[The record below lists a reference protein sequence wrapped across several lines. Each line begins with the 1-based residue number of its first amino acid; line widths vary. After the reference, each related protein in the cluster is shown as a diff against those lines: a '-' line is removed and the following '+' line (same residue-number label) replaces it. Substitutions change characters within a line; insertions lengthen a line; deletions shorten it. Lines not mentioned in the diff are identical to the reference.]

1 METLDLE
8 LLRTFIAVVDH
19 HGFAQA
25 GAQLARTQS
34 SVTQQM
40 QRLEQQVGVTLFEK
54 RGRQK
59 QLTEA
64 GQQLLRHA
72 RQMLTLNDEAL
83 NSLRENSLSGVLRI
97 GSPHDIADTIL
108 PPILSH
114 IARSAPRLR
123 LEIDVGRSPF
133 LMDDLHRGKVDMVI
147 STRQA
152 PNLEGFPLRTSPVWW
167 ICSAQYVHT
176 PGEPLPL
183 ILVDEP
189 SIYRRYALE
198 ALEQANIP
206 WRQAYL
212 ASNLIGIK
220 AAIRAGL
227 GVTPRS
233 MEMLG
238 PDMRVL
244 GENDGLPR
252 LPDVTYYLWI
262 RANTVNPLVRR
273 AYELIKSSQG
283 SPTAASLHSSATTG
297 DQQNP
302 RPVS

>member
-1 METLDLE
+1 MAMSTSSTLDLE
-8 LLRTFIAVVDH
+8 LLRTFLAVVDH
-19 HGFAQA
+19 HSFAEA

-34 SVTQQM
+34 SVTQHM
-40 QRLEQQVGVTLFEK
+40 QRLEQLVGVSLFEK

-64 GQQLLRHA
+64 GLQLLRNA
-72 RQMLTLNDEAL
+72 RQMLLLNDEAL
-83 NSLRENSLSGVLRI
+83 NGLRESTLSGVLRI

-108 PPILSH
+108 PPMLSH

-133 LMDDLHRGKVDMVI
+133 LMEDLHRGKIDMVI
-147 STRQA
+147 STRQDA
-152 PNLEGFPLRTSPVWW
+152 SLEGFALRTSPVWW
-167 ICSAQYVHT
+167 ICSAQYIHN

-198 ALEQANIP
+198 ALERANIP

-220 AAIRAGL
+220 AATRAGL
-227 GVTPRS
+227 GVTARS

-244 GENDGLPR
+244 GETDGLPR
-252 LPDVTYYLWI
+252 LPDVTYHLWI
-262 RANTVNPLVRR
+262 RPNTVNPMVRR
-273 AYELIKSSQG
+273 AYELIRSRQG
-283 SPTAASLHSSATTG
+283 A
-297 DQQNP
+297 
-302 RPVS
+302 

>member
-1 METLDLE
+1 MPASTLDLE
-8 LLRTFIAVVDH
+8 LLRTFVAVVDYH
-19 HGFAQA
+19 SFALA
-25 GAQLARTQS
+25 GARLARTQS
-34 SVTQQM
+34 SVTQHM
-40 QRLEQQVGVTLFEK
+40 QRLEQQVGVSLFQK
-54 RGRQK
+54 QGRQK
-59 QLTEA
+59 QLTES
-64 GQQLLRHA
+64 GRQLLRHA
-72 RQMLTLNDEAL
+72 RQMLSLNDDAL
-83 NSLRENSLSGVLRI
+83 NSLRDSSLSGILRI

-108 PPILSH
+108 PPLLSH

-147 STRQA
+147 STRED
-152 PNLEGFPLRTSPVWW
+152 PTLEGFALRTSPVWW
-167 ICSAQYVHT
+167 ICSAHYLHA

-189 SIYRRYALE
+189 SIYRRYALQ
-198 ALEQANIP
+198 ALEAANIP

-220 AAIRAGL
+220 AATRAGL

-252 LPDVTYYLWI
+252 LPDVTYHLWI
-262 RANTVNPLVRR
+262 RSNTLNPLVRK
-273 AYELIKSSQG
+273 AYELIRTSQG
-283 SPTAASLHSSATTG
+283 L
-297 DQQNP
+297 
-302 RPVS
+302 

>member
-1 METLDLE
+1 MSPLPTLDLE

-19 HGFAQA
+19 HSFAEA
-25 GAQLARTQS
+25 GAQLDRTQS
-34 SVTQQM
+34 SVTQHM
-40 QRLEQQVGVTLFEK
+40 QRLEQLVGVNLFEK

-64 GQQLLRHA
+64 GLQLLRHA
-72 RQMLTLNDEAL
+72 RQMLSLNDEAL
-83 NSLRENSLSGVLRI
+83 NSLRESSLSGVLRI

-133 LMDDLHRGKVDMVI
+133 LMEDLHRGKIDMVI
-147 STRQA
+147 STRED
-152 PNLEGFPLRTSPVWW
+152 PNLEGFALRTSPVWW
-167 ICSAQYVHT
+167 ICSAQYIHN

-189 SIYRRYALE
+189 SIYRRYALQ
-198 ALEQANIP
+198 ALERANIP

-220 AAIRAGL
+220 AATRAGL
-227 GVTPRS
+227 GVTARS

-244 GENDGLPR
+244 GETDGLPR
-252 LPDVTYYLWI
+252 LPDVTYHLWI
-262 RANTVNPLVRR
+262 RPNTVNPLVRR
-273 AYELIKSSQG
+273 AYELIRSSRG
-283 SPTAASLHSSATTG
+283 L
-297 DQQNP
+297 
-302 RPVS
+302 

>member
-1 METLDLE
+1 MSTLDLE

-19 HGFAQA
+19 HSFAEA
-25 GAQLARTQS
+25 GAQLSRTQS
-34 SVTQQM
+34 SVTQHM
-40 QRLEQQVGVTLFEK
+40 QRLEQQVGVSLFEK

-72 RQMLTLNDEAL
+72 RQMLSLNDDVL
-83 NSLRENSLSGVLRI
+83 SSLRESSLSGVLRI

-133 LMDDLHRGKVDMVI
+133 LMDDLHRGKVDMII
-147 STRQA
+147 STRQD
-152 PNLEGFPLRTSPVWW
+152 PSLEGFALRTSPVWW
-167 ICSAQYVHT
+167 ICSAQYLHN

-198 ALEQANIP
+198 ALERAKIP

-220 AAIRAGL
+220 AEIGRAH
-227 GVTPRS
+227 V
-233 MEMLG
+233 
-238 PDMRVL
+238 
-244 GENDGLPR
+244 
-252 LPDVTYYLWI
+252 
-262 RANTVNPLVRR
+262 
-273 AYELIKSSQG
+273 
-283 SPTAASLHSSATTG
+283 
-297 DQQNP
+297 
-302 RPVS
+302 

>member
-1 METLDLE
+1 MSPLPTLDLE

-19 HGFAQA
+19 HSFAEA
-25 GAQLARTQS
+25 GAQLDRTQS
-34 SVTQQM
+34 SVTQHM
-40 QRLEQQVGVTLFEK
+40 QRLEQLVGVNLFEK

-64 GQQLLRHA
+64 GLQLLRHA
-72 RQMLTLNDEAL
+72 RQMLSLNDEAL
-83 NSLRENSLSGVLRI
+83 NSLRESSLSGVLRI
-97 GSPHDIADTIL
+97 GSPDDIADTIL

-133 LMDDLHRGKVDMVI
+133 LMEDLHRGKIDMVI
-147 STRQA
+147 STREDS
-152 PNLEGFPLRTSPVWW
+152 NLEGFALRTSPVWW
-167 ICSAQYVHT
+167 ICSAQYIHN

-189 SIYRRYALE
+189 SIYRRYALQ
-198 ALEQANIP
+198 ALERANIP

-220 AAIRAGL
+220 AATRAGL
-227 GVTPRS
+227 GVTARS

-244 GENDGLPR
+244 GETDGLPR
-252 LPDVTYYLWI
+252 LPDVTYHLWI
-262 RANTVNPLVRR
+262 RPNTVNPLVRR
-273 AYELIKSSQG
+273 AYELIRSSRG
-283 SPTAASLHSSATTG
+283 L
-297 DQQNP
+297 
-302 RPVS
+302 

>member
-1 METLDLE
+1 MTILDLE

-19 HGFAQA
+19 HSFAEA
-25 GAQLARTQS
+25 GVQLARTQS
-34 SVTQQM
+34 SVTQHM
-40 QRLEQQVGVTLFEK
+40 QRLEQQVGVNLFEK

-72 RQMLTLNDEAL
+72 RQMLSLNDDAL
-83 NSLRENSLSGVLRI
+83 NSLRESSLSGVLRI

-133 LMDDLHRGKVDMVI
+133 LMDDLQRGKIDMVI
-147 STRQA
+147 STREA
-152 PNLEGFPLRTSPVWW
+152 PNLEGFALRTSPVWW
-167 ICSAQYVHT
+167 ICSAQFIHNL
-176 PGEPLPL
+176 GETLPL

-198 ALEQANIP
+198 ALERANIP

-220 AAIRAGL
+220 AATRAGL
-227 GVTPRS
+227 GVTARS

-244 GENDGLPR
+244 GESDGLPR

-262 RANTVNPLVRR
+262 RSNTINPLVRR
-273 AYELIKSSQG
+273 AYELIRSSRG
-283 SPTAASLHSSATTG
+283 H
-297 DQQNP
+297 
-302 RPVS
+302 

>member
-1 METLDLE
+1 MSPLPTLDLE

-19 HGFAQA
+19 HSFAEA
-25 GAQLARTQS
+25 GAQLDRTQS
-34 SVTQQM
+34 SVTQHM
-40 QRLEQQVGVTLFEK
+40 QRLEQLVGVNLFEK

-64 GQQLLRHA
+64 GLQLLRHA
-72 RQMLTLNDEAL
+72 RQMLSLNDEAL
-83 NSLRENSLSGVLRI
+83 NSLRESSLSGVLRI

-133 LMDDLHRGKVDMVI
+133 LMEDLHRGKIDMVI
-147 STRQA
+147 STREDS
-152 PNLEGFPLRTSPVWW
+152 NLEGFALRTSPVWW
-167 ICSAQYVHT
+167 ICSAQYIHN

-189 SIYRRYALE
+189 SIYRRYALQV
-198 ALEQANIP
+198 LERANIP

-220 AAIRAGL
+220 AATRAGL
-227 GVTPRS
+227 GVTARS

-244 GENDGLPR
+244 GETDGLPR
-252 LPDVTYYLWI
+252 LPDVTYHLWI
-262 RANTVNPLVRR
+262 RPNTVNPLVRR
-273 AYELIKSSQG
+273 AYELIRSSRG
-283 SPTAASLHSSATTG
+283 L
-297 DQQNP
+297 
-302 RPVS
+302 

>member
-1 METLDLE
+1 MPPLPTLDLE

-19 HGFAQA
+19 HSFAEA

-34 SVTQQM
+34 SVTQHM
-40 QRLEQQVGVTLFEK
+40 QRLEHLVGVSLFEK

-64 GQQLLRHA
+64 GLQLLRHA
-72 RQMLTLNDEAL
+72 RQMLSLNDDAL
-83 NSLRENSLSGVLRI
+83 NSLRESNLSGVLRI

-133 LMDDLHRGKVDMVI
+133 LMEDLHRGKIDMVI
-147 STRQA
+147 STREDST
-152 PNLEGFPLRTSPVWW
+152 LEGFALRTSPVWW
-167 ICSAQYVHT
+167 ICAAQYIHN

-198 ALEQANIP
+198 ALERANIP

-220 AAIRAGL
+220 AATRAGL
-227 GVTPRS
+227 GVTARS

-244 GENDGLPR
+244 GETDGLPR
-252 LPDVTYYLWI
+252 LPDVTYHLWI
-262 RANTVNPLVRR
+262 RPNTVNPLVRR
-273 AYELIKSSQG
+273 AYELIRSSRG
-283 SPTAASLHSSATTG
+283 L
-297 DQQNP
+297 
-302 RPVS
+302 

>member
-1 METLDLE
+1 MSTSSTLDLE

-19 HGFAQA
+19 HSFAEA

-34 SVTQQM
+34 SVTQHM
-40 QRLEQQVGVTLFEK
+40 QRLEQLVGVSLFEK

-64 GQQLLRHA
+64 GLQLLRNA
-72 RQMLTLNDEAL
+72 RQMLLLNDEAL
-83 NSLRENSLSGVLRI
+83 NGLRESTLSGVLRI

-108 PPILSH
+108 PPMLSH

-133 LMDDLHRGKVDMVI
+133 LMEDLHRGKIDMVI
-147 STRQA
+147 STRQDA
-152 PNLEGFPLRTSPVWW
+152 SLEGFALRTSPVWW
-167 ICSAQYVHT
+167 ICSAQYIHN

-198 ALEQANIP
+198 ALERANIP

-220 AAIRAGL
+220 AATRAGL
-227 GVTPRS
+227 GVTARS

-244 GENDGLPR
+244 GETDGLPR
-252 LPDVTYYLWI
+252 LPDVTYHLWI
-262 RANTVNPLVRR
+262 RPNSVNPMVRR
-273 AYELIKSSQG
+273 AYELIRSRQG
-283 SPTAASLHSSATTG
+283 A
-297 DQQNP
+297 
-302 RPVS
+302 

>member
-1 METLDLE
+1 MSTLPTLDLE

-19 HGFAQA
+19 HSFAEA
-25 GAQLARTQS
+25 GTHLNRTQS
-34 SVTQQM
+34 SVTQHM
-40 QRLEQQVGVTLFEK
+40 QRLEQQVGVNLFEK
-54 RGRQK
+54 HGRQK
-59 QLTEA
+59 RLTEA
-64 GQQLLRHA
+64 GLQLLRHA
-72 RQMLTLNDEAL
+72 RHMLSMNDEAL
-83 NSLRENSLSGVLRI
+83 SSLRENSLSGVLRI

-133 LMDDLHRGKVDMVI
+133 LMEDLHRGKVDMVI
-147 STRQA
+147 STRED
-152 PNLEGFPLRTSPVWW
+152 PNLEGFALRTSPVWW
-167 ICSAQYVHT
+167 ICSAQYLHN
-176 PGEPLPL
+176 PSEPLPL

-198 ALEQANIP
+198 ALERANIP

-220 AAIRAGL
+220 AATRAGL
-227 GVTPRS
+227 GVTARS

-244 GENDGLPR
+244 GETDGLPR
-252 LPDVTYYLWI
+252 LPDVTYHLWI
-262 RANTVNPLVRR
+262 RPNTVNPPVRR
-273 AYELIKSSQG
+273 AYQLIRSSQG
-283 SPTAASLHSSATTG
+283 L
-297 DQQNP
+297 
-302 RPVS
+302 

>member
-1 METLDLE
+1 MSTLPTLDLE

-19 HGFAQA
+19 HSFAEA
-25 GAQLARTQS
+25 GTHLNRTQS
-34 SVTQQM
+34 SVTQHM
-40 QRLEQQVGVTLFEK
+40 QRLEQQVGVNLFEK
-54 RGRQK
+54 HGRQK
-59 QLTEA
+59 RLTEA
-64 GQQLLRHA
+64 GLQLLRHA
-72 RQMLTLNDEAL
+72 RHMLSMNDEAL
-83 NSLRENSLSGVLRI
+83 SSLRENSLSGVLRI

-133 LMDDLHRGKVDMVI
+133 LMEDLHRGKVDMVI
-147 STRQA
+147 STRED
-152 PNLEGFPLRTSPVWW
+152 PNLEGFALRTSPVWW
-167 ICSAQYVHT
+167 ICSAQYLHN
-176 PGEPLPL
+176 PSEPLPL

-198 ALEQANIP
+198 ALERANIP

-220 AAIRAGL
+220 AATRAGL
-227 GVTPRS
+227 GVTARS

-244 GENDGLPR
+244 GETDGLPR
-252 LPDVTYYLWI
+252 LPDVTYHLWI
-262 RANTVNPLVRR
+262 RPNTVNPLVRR
-273 AYELIKSSQG
+273 AYQLIRSSQG
-283 SPTAASLHSSATTG
+283 L
-297 DQQNP
+297 
-302 RPVS
+302 

>member
-1 METLDLE
+1 MSTLDLE

-19 HGFAQA
+19 HSFSEA
-25 GAQLARTQS
+25 GAQLHRTQS
-34 SVTQQM
+34 SVTQHM
-40 QRLEQQVGVTLFEK
+40 QRLEQQVGVSLFEK

-72 RQMLTLNDEAL
+72 RQMLSLNDDAL
-83 NSLRENSLSGVLRI
+83 SSLRESSLSGVLRI
-97 GSPHDIADTIL
+97 GAPHDIADTIL

-114 IARSAPRLR
+114 IARSAPRLH

-147 STRQA
+147 STRQDTS
-152 PNLEGFPLRTSPVWW
+152 LTGFALRTSPVWW
-167 ICSAQYVHT
+167 ICSAQYIHN

-189 SIYRRYALE
+189 SIYRRHALE
-198 ALEQANIP
+198 ALERANIP

-220 AAIRAGL
+220 AATRAGL
-227 GVTPRS
+227 GVTARS

-238 PDMRVL
+238 TDMRVL
-244 GENDGLPR
+244 GESDGLPR
-252 LPDVTYYLWI
+252 LPDVTYHLWI
-262 RANTVNPLVRR
+262 RPNTINPLVRR
-273 AYELIKSSQG
+273 AYELIKSNQG
-283 SPTAASLHSSATTG
+283 L
-297 DQQNP
+297 
-302 RPVS
+302 

>member
-1 METLDLE
+1 MSTSSTLDLE

-19 HGFAQA
+19 HSFAEA

-34 SVTQQM
+34 SVTQHM
-40 QRLEQQVGVTLFEK
+40 QRLEQLVGVSLFEK

-64 GQQLLRHA
+64 GLQLLRNA
-72 RQMLTLNDEAL
+72 RQMLLLNDEAL
-83 NSLRENSLSGVLRI
+83 NGLRESTLSGVLRI

-108 PPILSH
+108 PPMLSH

-133 LMDDLHRGKVDMVI
+133 LMEDLHRGKIDMVI
-147 STRQA
+147 STRQDA
-152 PNLEGFPLRTSPVWW
+152 SLEGFALRTSPVWW
-167 ICSAQYVHT
+167 ICSAQYIHN

-198 ALEQANIP
+198 ALERANIP

-220 AAIRAGL
+220 AATRAGL
-227 GVTPRS
+227 GVTARS

-244 GENDGLPR
+244 GETDGLPR
-252 LPDVTYYLWI
+252 LPDVTYHLWI
-262 RANTVNPLVRR
+262 RPNTVNPLVRR
-273 AYELIKSSQG
+273 AYELIRSRQG
-283 SPTAASLHSSATTG
+283 A
-297 DQQNP
+297 
-302 RPVS
+302 

>member
-1 METLDLE
+1 MTILDLE

-19 HGFAQA
+19 HSFAEA
-25 GAQLARTQS
+25 GVQLARTQS
-34 SVTQQM
+34 SVTQHM
-40 QRLEQQVGVTLFEK
+40 QRLEQQVGVNLFEK

-72 RQMLTLNDEAL
+72 RQMLSLNDDAL
-83 NSLRENSLSGVLRI
+83 NSLRESSLSGVLRI

-133 LMDDLHRGKVDMVI
+133 LMDDLQRGKIDMVI
-147 STRQA
+147 STREA
-152 PNLEGFPLRTSPVWW
+152 PNLEGFALRISPVWW
-167 ICSAQYVHT
+167 ICSAQFIHN
-176 PGEPLPL
+176 PGETLPL

-198 ALEQANIP
+198 ALERANIP

-220 AAIRAGL
+220 AATRAGL
-227 GVTPRS
+227 GVTARS

-244 GENDGLPR
+244 GESDGLPR

-262 RANTVNPLVRR
+262 RSNTINPLVRR
-273 AYELIKSSQG
+273 AYELIRSSRG
-283 SPTAASLHSSATTG
+283 H
-297 DQQNP
+297 
-302 RPVS
+302 

>member
-1 METLDLE
+1 MPPLPTLDLE

-19 HGFAQA
+19 HSFAEA

-34 SVTQQM
+34 SVTQHM
-40 QRLEQQVGVTLFEK
+40 QRLEQLVGVNLFEK

-64 GQQLLRHA
+64 GLQLLRHA
-72 RQMLTLNDEAL
+72 RQMISLNDEAL
-83 NSLRENSLSGVLRI
+83 NSLRESSLSGVLRI

-133 LMDDLHRGKVDMVI
+133 LMEDLHRGKIDMVI
-147 STRQA
+147 STRED
-152 PNLEGFPLRTSPVWW
+152 PNLEGFALRTSPVWW
-167 ICSAQYVHT
+167 ICSAQYIHN

-189 SIYRRYALE
+189 SIYRRYALQ
-198 ALEQANIP
+198 ALEHANIP

-220 AAIRAGL
+220 AATRAGL
-227 GVTPRS
+227 GVTARS

-244 GENDGLPR
+244 GETDGLPR
-252 LPDVTYYLWI
+252 LPDVTYHLWI
-262 RANTVNPLVRR
+262 RPNTVNPLVRR
-273 AYELIKSSQG
+273 AYELIRSSRG
-283 SPTAASLHSSATTG
+283 L
-297 DQQNP
+297 
-302 RPVS
+302 

>member
-1 METLDLE
+1 MSTLPTLDLE

-19 HGFAQA
+19 HSFAEA
-25 GAQLARTQS
+25 GAQLDRTQS
-34 SVTQQM
+34 SVTQHM
-40 QRLEQQVGVTLFEK
+40 QRLEQQVGVNLFEK

-64 GQQLLRHA
+64 GLQLLRHA
-72 RQMLTLNDEAL
+72 RQMLSLNDEAL
-83 NSLRENSLSGVLRI
+83 SSLRESSLSGVLRI

-133 LMDDLHRGKVDMVI
+133 LMEDLHRGKVDMVI
-147 STRQA
+147 STRED
-152 PNLEGFPLRTSPVWW
+152 PNLEGFALRTSPVWW
-167 ICSAQYVHT
+167 ICSAQYLHN

-198 ALEQANIP
+198 ALERANIP

-220 AAIRAGL
+220 AATRAGL
-227 GVTPRS
+227 GVTPEAWKCSARTCVCWVKMMDCRDCRTS
-233 MEMLG
+233 LTTCG
-238 PDMRVL
+238 S
-244 GENDGLPR
+244 GLTP
-252 LPDVTYYLWI
+252 
-262 RANTVNPLVRR
+262 
-273 AYELIKSSQG
+273 
-283 SPTAASLHSSATTG
+283 PT
-297 DQQNP
+297 
-302 RPVS
+302 

>member
-1 METLDLE
+1 MSTLDLE

-34 SVTQQM
+34 SVTQHM
-40 QRLEQQVGVTLFEK
+40 QRLEHQVGVSLFEK
-54 RGRQK
+54 RGRHK

-72 RQMLTLNDEAL
+72 RQMLSLNDDVL
-83 NSLRENSLSGVLRI
+83 SSLRESSLSGVLRI

-108 PPILSH
+108 PPILAH

-133 LMDDLHRGKVDMVI
+133 LMDDLHRGKVDMII
-147 STRQA
+147 STRQD
-152 PNLEGFPLRTSPVWW
+152 PKLEGFALRTSPVWW
-167 ICSAQYVHT
+167 ICSAQYSHN

-183 ILVDEP
+183 ILVDDP
-189 SIYRRYALE
+189 SIYRRYALQ
-198 ALEQANIP
+198 ALEHANIP

-220 AAIRAGL
+220 AATRAGL

-244 GENDGLPR
+244 GESDGLPR

-262 RANTVNPLVRR
+262 RPNTVNPLVRR
-273 AYELIKSSQG
+273 AYELIRNSQG
-283 SPTAASLHSSATTG
+283 H
-297 DQQNP
+297 
-302 RPVS
+302 

>member
-1 METLDLE
+1 MAMSTSSTLDLE

-19 HGFAQA
+19 HSFAEA

-34 SVTQQM
+34 SVTQHM
-40 QRLEQQVGVTLFEK
+40 QRLEQLVGVSLFEK

-64 GQQLLRHA
+64 GLQLLRNA
-72 RQMLTLNDEAL
+72 RQMLLLNDEAL
-83 NSLRENSLSGVLRI
+83 NGLRESTLSGVLRI

-108 PPILSH
+108 PPMLSH

-133 LMDDLHRGKVDMVI
+133 LMEDLHRGKIDMVI
-147 STRQA
+147 STRQDA
-152 PNLEGFPLRTSPVWW
+152 SLEGFALRTSPVWW
-167 ICSAQYVHT
+167 ICSAQYIHNS
-176 PGEPLPL
+176 GEPLPL

-198 ALEQANIP
+198 ALERANIP

-220 AAIRAGL
+220 AATRAGL
-227 GVTPRS
+227 GVTARS

-244 GENDGLPR
+244 GETDGLPR
-252 LPDVTYYLWI
+252 LPDVTYHLWI
-262 RANTVNPLVRR
+262 RPNTVNPLVRR
-273 AYELIKSSQG
+273 AYELIRSRQG
-283 SPTAASLHSSATTG
+283 A
-297 DQQNP
+297 
-302 RPVS
+302 